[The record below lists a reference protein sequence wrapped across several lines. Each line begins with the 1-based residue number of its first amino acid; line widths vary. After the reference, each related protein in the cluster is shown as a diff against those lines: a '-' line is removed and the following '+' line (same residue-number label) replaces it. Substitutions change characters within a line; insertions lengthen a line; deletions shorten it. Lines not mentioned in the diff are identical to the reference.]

1 MNTEFHEIIKEIC
14 KENNIKIDILS
25 EGWIIVLQK
34 KSKKKFIVGHKF
46 DINNHA
52 LGKILDDKYGTYEIL
67 KLSDVPVCEHSI
79 AYSQVNK
86 NAYAIKYN
94 TLNYYIEIFNKYKQD
109 IVIKENTGTCGK
121 NVNRIKSIEEL
132 KEYYDNN
139 KSEKSLSIC
148 PFYKIINEYRVIVL
162 NNKVELIYKKEL
174 PKVIGNGKSTI
185 KQLLEE
191 FNYQYFKNINS
202 IELNKILKKDEEYA
216 YNWKFNLS
224 QGAKANFKI
233 DKTEKNNLM
242 KIINKIV
249 KNLEL
254 GFCSVDIIKTTDNE
268 YRVLEINSGIMTN
281 NLIKE
286 NINCAKNIKKIYTKA
301 IRQMFK

>member
-14 KENNIKIDILS
+14 KEKNIKIDILS

-34 KSKKKFIVGHKF
+34 NNKKKFIVGHKF

-79 AYSQVNK
+79 AYSKINK
-86 NAYAIKYN
+86 STYAIKYN
-94 TLNYYIEIFNKYKQD
+94 TLNYYIEIFNKYNQD

-132 KEYYDNN
+132 KEYYNNN

-148 PFYKIINEYRVIVL
+148 PFYRIINEYRVIVL

-185 KQLLEE
+185 KELLET

-202 IELNKILKKDEEYA
+202 IELNKILKKDEEYT

>member
-79 AYSQVNK
+79 AYSQVNQST
-86 NAYAIKYN
+86 YAIKYN
-94 TLNYYIEIFNKYKQD
+94 TLNYYIEIFNKYNQD

-174 PKVIGNGKSTI
+174 HFYVVLFFQKR
-185 KQLLEE
+185 
-191 FNYQYFKNINS
+191 
-202 IELNKILKKDEEYA
+202 
-216 YNWKFNLS
+216 
-224 QGAKANFKI
+224 
-233 DKTEKNNLM
+233 
-242 KIINKIV
+242 
-249 KNLEL
+249 
-254 GFCSVDIIKTTDNE
+254 SVGTYLFDCFLT
-268 YRVLEINSGIMTN
+268 
-281 NLIKE
+281 
-286 NINCAKNIKKIYTKA
+286 KIYL
-301 IRQMFK
+301 I